1 MMKKNAKQVK
11 TSKKNNSRRRAEAVR
26 NRKSPTSSQDE
37 DDDSEDDNLPSSYH
51 QISIQ
56 VNLILKKRKVK
67 EGKAVGK
74 FF

>member
-1 MMKKNAKQVK
+1 MKILTDPIMDNFLGMMKKNAKQVK
-11 TSKKNNSRRRAEAVR
+11 TSKKNSSRRRAEAVR

-56 VNLILKKRKVK
+56 VT
-67 EGKAVGK
+67 
-74 FF
+74 

>member
-1 MMKKNAKQVK
+1 MRFFCVVRLTILNNFLGMMKKNAKQVK
-11 TSKKNNSRRRAEAVR
+11 ISKKNSSRQRAEAVR

-56 VNLILKKRKVK
+56 VI
-67 EGKAVGK
+67 
-74 FF
+74 